1 MWILKMQQNNSETT
15 GSATENPS
23 SIGKQHGGT
32 GLDVQSRKAI
42 DGINVVVPQ
51 TWLLPIVNEEL
62 SCLVSLV
69 NMRKQLPNSLT
80 TEEAKQSLTHAL
92 FQVRG
97 AFAPASPQEITSAL
111 EVVAEVFRAP
121 LPERQAF
128 KLYVA
133 VFQDL
138 PAVAFKEACRQIV
151 RTHKYPNLPLPAE
164 FINAAQPV
172 IEHMK
177 LWDQRITLALS
188 RI

>member
-1 MWILKMQQNNSETT
+1 
-15 GSATENPS
+15 
-23 SIGKQHGGT
+23 
-32 GLDVQSRKAI
+32 
-42 DGINVVVPQ
+42 
-51 TWLLPIVNEEL
+51 
-62 SCLVSLV
+62 
-69 NMRKQLPNSLT
+69 MRKQLPNSLT

-128 KLYVA
+128 KLYVV